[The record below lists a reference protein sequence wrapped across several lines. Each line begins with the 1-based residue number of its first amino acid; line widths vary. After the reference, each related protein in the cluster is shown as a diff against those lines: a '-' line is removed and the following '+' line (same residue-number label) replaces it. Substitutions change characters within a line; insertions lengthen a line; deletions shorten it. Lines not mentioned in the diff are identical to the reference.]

1 MSRIDD
7 FQGPEDINSQID
19 KLKKQ
24 AVVEMGRKSNA
35 DKQILEGVLN
45 EMTDTV
51 GQGPEIS
58 TDVDLAKSGA
68 PAEEYI
74 LNLHVLKLQHLG
86 VNSQTAERLIAALL
100 QQKRIL
106 AGGNLQ

>member
-1 MSRIDD
+1 
-7 FQGPEDINSQID
+7 
-19 KLKKQ
+19 
-24 AVVEMGRKSNA
+24 MGRKSNA

-68 PAEEYI
+68 PVEEYI
-74 LNLHVLKLQHLG
+74 FNLHVLKLQHLG

-106 AGGNLQ
+106 AGGKLQ